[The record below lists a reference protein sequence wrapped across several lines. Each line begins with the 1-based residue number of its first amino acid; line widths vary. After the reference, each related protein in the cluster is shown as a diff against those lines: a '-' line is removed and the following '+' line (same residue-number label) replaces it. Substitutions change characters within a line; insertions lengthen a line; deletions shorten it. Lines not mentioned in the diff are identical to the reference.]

1 MPKRKCSSVDVTFG
15 RNISKYRRQCGL
27 TQQQVADILNLNR
40 STYTKYETGISEPS
54 IEILKS
60 IASIFD
66 IDYNAALG
74 FEGSGASF
82 SDSDE
87 PFAKLNYDEGILI
100 GMFRTF
106 DDEEKSLLWTLL
118 RRFATKDRQE
128 VLPELQKKT
137 GKNRRIIR
145 F

>member
-74 FEGSGASF
+74 FEGSGVSF

-106 DDEEKSLLWTLL
+106 DDEEKKSVVDFVKTI
-118 RRFATKDRQE
+118 RDERQARSIAGVTKKQE
-128 VLPELQKKT
+128 KT
-137 GKNRRIIR
+137 EE
-145 F
+145 

>member
-54 IEILKS
+54 IEILKN

-74 FEGSGASF
+74 FETEEAVA
-82 SDSDE
+82 SDSSE
-87 PFAKLNYDEGILI
+87 SVATLNYDEGVLI
-100 GMFRTF
+100 GMFRIF
-106 DDEEKSLLWTLL
+106 DEDEKKAVLDYVKGIRNEKQARSIAGLNKP
-118 RRFATKDRQE
+118 KDTE
-128 VLPELQKKT
+128 E
-137 GKNRRIIR
+137 
-145 F
+145 